1 MIAFYNNLSP
11 TTKLLVQSFLSI
23 LGSVLVGVLA
33 AAYQSYTQAGHLDL
47 QALINVSLLTFALL
61 FGKAMHDWIPAHGR
75 QLLQAEKEEKAKLY
89 DALQRAQNLSSVVI
103 ATQGRQV
110 NSNPSQA
117 QIQPP
122 VIVQPVQTGLKE
134 QDITAISQQIAL
146 NLMNMAASAPVQ
158 EKTAP
163 PPAPDAY
170 VDPLSV
176 SAKLPAY
183 VPPAAVPDTPTQEV
197 QQVPFPIPARPAIM
211 P

>member
-11 TTKLLVQSFLSI
+11 TTKLLIQSFLSI
-23 LGSVLVGVLA
+23 LGSVLVGVLT

-75 QLLQAEKEEKAKLY
+75 QLLQAEQEEKARLY
-89 DALQRAQNLSSVVI
+89 DALQRAQQLSSVVI

-110 NSNPSQA
+110 NSASSQP

-122 VIVQPVQTGLKE
+122 VIVQPVQTGLKPE
-134 QDITAISQQIAL
+134 EIQTISRQIAL
-146 NLMNMAASAPVQ
+146 NLMNMASSQSEVNAVQ
-158 EKTAP
+158 EKA
-163 PPAPDAY
+163 APDAY
-170 VDPLSV
+170 VDPLQV
-176 SAKLPAY
+176 SMKLPAY
-183 VPPAAVPDTPTQEV
+183 VPPAAIPDQATQV
-197 QQVPFPIPARPAIM
+197 QQVPFPARDAIM